1 MKRLVILTVILFMGL
16 LPAGAREYEV
26 SGPEG
31 GLAMKVALPEG
42 FNPEVDRCPFAT
54 LVKVDGENHM
64 ITRRKKEICAQAVAF
79 FRQVLGR

>member
-1 MKRLVILTVILFMGL
+1 MKRTVILTIILLLGL
-16 LPAGAREYEV
+16 FPAMAREYVV

-31 GLAMKVALPEG
+31 GLAMKVALPDG
-42 FNPEVDRCPFAT
+42 FNPEVDRCSFAT